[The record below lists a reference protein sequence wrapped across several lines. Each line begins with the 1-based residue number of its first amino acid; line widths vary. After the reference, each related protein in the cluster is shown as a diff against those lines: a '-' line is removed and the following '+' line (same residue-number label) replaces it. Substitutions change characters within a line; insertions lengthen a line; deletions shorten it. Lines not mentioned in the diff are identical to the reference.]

1 LQLRMVSA
9 RQLIGRKIV
18 GFTPGP
24 DNAGGTRGIFHT
36 PRIYLDDGTFLYFVT
51 EETDVAEYGT
61 FIGKSKKRPKGRT

>member
-1 LQLRMVSA
+1 MQLRMVSA

-24 DNAGGTRGIFHT
+24 TNGGLRGVFHT